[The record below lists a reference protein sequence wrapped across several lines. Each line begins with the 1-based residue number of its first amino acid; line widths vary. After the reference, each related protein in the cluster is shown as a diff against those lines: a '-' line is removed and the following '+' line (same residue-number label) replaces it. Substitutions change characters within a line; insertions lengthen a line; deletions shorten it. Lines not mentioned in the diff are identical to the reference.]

1 MVEWG
6 RIRAA
11 ITMARLGE
19 IEVSQS
25 IMQNK

>member
-11 ITMARLGE
+11 ITMSRLGE